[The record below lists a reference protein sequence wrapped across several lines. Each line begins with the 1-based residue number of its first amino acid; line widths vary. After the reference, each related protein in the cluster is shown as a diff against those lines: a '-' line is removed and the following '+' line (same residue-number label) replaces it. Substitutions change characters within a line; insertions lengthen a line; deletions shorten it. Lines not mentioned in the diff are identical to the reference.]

1 MKIGVIG
8 LGLIGGSIFKKLAE
22 LEGYEVLGVS
32 RSLDGVSQVSWDYN
46 TLKDCDLVFVC
57 TPMNTVLKVL
67 DKLDEI
73 LPETAIVSDVSSLKG
88 FVSKRKYR
96 YKFIPSHPMAGTEK
110 SGWENSFSTLFEGA
124 KWVVTPLD
132 GIIDEAFETLEK
144 VIEDLGA
151 EVIITTPEDHDK
163 AAALISHA
171 PMVIAQALCKTVQDN
186 KLAQTLAS
194 SGFRDTTRLALSN
207 IEMAEDMVAL
217 NKENIQKSIEEVSIS
232 LDELLSGDYKTQIK
246 KIREFRENL
255 YP

>member
-8 LGLIGGSIFKKLAE
+8 LGLIGGSIFKKLSE
-22 LEGYEVLGVS
+22 LEGYDVFGVS
-32 RSLDGVSQVSWDYN
+32 RSLDGVPNVSWDYN
-46 TLKDCDLVFVC
+46 TLRNCDIVFVC
-57 TPMNTVLKVL
+57 TPMNTVLKIL

-73 LPETAIVSDVSSLKG
+73 LPGTAIVSDVSSLKG

-132 GIIDEAFETLEK
+132 GIIDDKFETLEK
-144 VIEDLGA
+144 VIEDIGA

-207 IEMAEDMVAL
+207 PEMAEDMVCL
-217 NKENIQKSIEEVSIS
+217 NKENIQRSIEEVSIS

>member
-132 GIIDEAFETLEK
+132 GIIDEDFETLEK

-207 IEMAEDMVAL
+207 TEMAEDMVAL
-217 NKENIQKSIEEVSIS
+217 NKENIQKSIKEVSIS

>member
-132 GIIDEAFETLEK
+132 GIIDEDFETLEK

-207 IEMAEDMVAL
+207 TEMAEDMVAL
-217 NKENIQKSIEEVSIS
+217 NKENIQKSIEELSIS